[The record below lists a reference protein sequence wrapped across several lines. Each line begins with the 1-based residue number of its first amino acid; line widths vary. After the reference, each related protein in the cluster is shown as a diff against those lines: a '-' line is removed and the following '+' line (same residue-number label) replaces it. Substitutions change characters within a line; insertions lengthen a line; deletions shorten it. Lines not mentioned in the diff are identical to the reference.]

1 MCWKHG
7 HGGSLNLN
15 IEGVAIDSLIRGQ
28 HLTENFN
35 SVIPGDLRLW
45 SRMRS
50 QDTPRKGQW
59 PRTVFM
65 SKKTT

>member
-7 HGGSLNLN
+7 HEGSLSLN
-15 IEGVAIDSLIRGQ
+15 IEQVAVDSLIRGQ
-28 HLTENFN
+28 HLTENF
-35 SVIPGDLRLW
+35 SSAIPGDPRLW

-59 PRTVFM
+59 PRSVLM
-65 SKKTT
+65 SQKTI